1 MTPEIQ
7 ALITAALAEQ
17 RASIVAYC
25 EAVGAAQA
33 AAADVAYCE
42 AVGAKQAAAADALM
56 SGSAYRGRMASRA
69 FMARALAK
77 RIEQQLDRVAVT
89 P

>member
-33 AAADVAYCE
+33 AFAERCVTAT
-42 AVGAKQAAAADALM
+42 
-56 SGSAYRGRMASRA
+56 AYRGRMSSRA
-69 FMARALAK
+69 YMARALAV
-77 RIEQQLDRVAVT
+77 RIALKLDRAAVT

>member
-1 MTPEIQ
+1 MSPEIQ

-33 AAADVAYCE
+33 AFADRCVTAT
-42 AVGAKQAAAADALM
+42 
-56 SGSAYRGRMASRA
+56 AYRGRMSSRA
-69 FMARALAK
+69 YMARALAK
-77 RIEQQLDRVAVT
+77 RIAQQLDRVAVAT
-89 P
+89 

>member
-17 RASIVAYC
+17 RASI
-25 EAVGAAQA
+25 
-33 AAADVAYCE
+33 VAYCE